1 MLVCGL
7 SASAWVFNNGNHVF
21 GDVRRKIGNMARK
34 FRKCEYC
41 QGNLDPFEKC
51 NCREMNGRN
60 YTSIEGAGYKPVSI
74 RPISYY
80 NKKPAE

>member
-1 MLVCGL
+1 
-7 SASAWVFNNGNHVF
+7 
-21 GDVRRKIGNMARK
+21 MARK

-41 QGNLDPFEKC
+41 QGNLDPHEKC
-51 NCREMNGRN
+51 NCREMNGRD